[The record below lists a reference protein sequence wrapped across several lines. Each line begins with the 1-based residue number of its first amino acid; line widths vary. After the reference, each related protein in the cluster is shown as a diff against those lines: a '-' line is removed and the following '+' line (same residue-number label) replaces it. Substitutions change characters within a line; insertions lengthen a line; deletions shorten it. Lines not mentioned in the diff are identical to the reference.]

1 MNEKEIKKLLNKF
14 NAGKCSPAELEQL
27 KTLMQE
33 SGQDNDVSI
42 QAHRLKG
49 QIWEKIENDLNAYQK
64 PHGSKINW
72 LNVAAVLLITTFA
85 GIFFSQLI
93 RKPTNEAV
101 QIAYQTVTAPRGQM
115 QEIVL
120 ADSTVVHLNAASTIK
135 FPIAFSGNKRELF
148 LLEGEAYFEVRH
160 DAKRPFLVH
169 TGKVTTQVLGTT
181 FNIKFYKNLPDLQV
195 FVNSGKVEVH
205 DQTHT
210 LGMYTPQQLLT
221 YNKFKKSFVRSS
233 VSDDHLLSWMHNDL
247 ILDNVPFREIAVY
260 LENRYNV
267 NFKYTG
273 KKGIQQRYSVRFSNK
288 LTIRQVVD
296 ILQLVDGRKYRLKGN
311 NLTIK

>member
-1 MNEKEIKKLLNKF
+1 VKEKEIKKLLNKF
-14 NAGKCSPAELEQL
+14 NTGKCSPGELEML

-33 SGQDNDVSI
+33 LDQDNGIPI
-42 QAHRLKG
+42 QTHRLKE
-49 QIWEKIENDLNAYQK
+49 QIWEKIENNLSDYQK
-64 PHGSKINW
+64 PRRLNTAW
-72 LNVAAVLLITTFA
+72 LKVAAVVIITTIA
-85 GIFFSQLI
+85 GIFFSRLL
-93 RKPTNEAV
+93 KKTDSEAA
-101 QIAYQTVTAPRGQM
+101 QIVYQTITAPRGEM

-120 ADSTVVHLNAASTIK
+120 PDSTVVHLNAASTIK
-135 FPIAFSGNKRELF
+135 FPVAFNGKKRELF

-181 FNIKFYKNLPDLQV
+181 FNIKFYKALPDLQV
-195 FVNSGKVEVH
+195 FVNSGKVEIH
-205 DQTHT
+205 DQAHT

-221 YNKFKKSFVRSS
+221 YNKLKKSFVRGD
-233 VSDDHLLSWMHNDL
+233 VSDDHLLSWMHDDL
-247 ILDNVPFREIAVY
+247 ILDNVSFREIAVY

-273 KKGIQQRYSVRFSNK
+273 KKDTRQRYSVRFSNK

-296 ILQLVDGRKYRLKGN
+296 ILQLIDGRKYQLKGN
-311 NLTIK
+311 DLTIK

>member
-1 MNEKEIKKLLNKF
+1 MKQKGIKKLLNKF
-14 NAGKCSPAELEQL
+14 NAGKCSPEELEML

-33 SGQDNDVSI
+33 LEQDNGIPI
-42 QAHRLKG
+42 QTQRLKE
-49 QIWEKIENDLNAYQK
+49 QIWERIEIDLNGYKK
-64 PHGSKINW
+64 PRRLNTTW
-72 LNVAAVLLITTFA
+72 LKVAAVLLITTAA
-85 GIFFSQLI
+85 GIFFSRLLKKSNSDALQ
-93 RKPTNEAV
+93 V
-101 QIAYQTVTAPRGQM
+101 AYQTITAPRGEM

-120 ADSTVVHLNAASTIK
+120 PDSTVVHLNAASTIK
-135 FPIAFSGNKRELF
+135 FPVAFDGKKRELF

-160 DAKRPFLVH
+160 NAKRPFLVH
-169 TGKVTTQVLGTT
+169 TGNVTTQVLGTS
-181 FNIKFYKNLPDLQV
+181 FNIKFYKDLPDLQV

-221 YNKFKKSFVRSS
+221 YNKLKESFVRGNT
-233 VSDDHLLSWMHNDL
+233 SDDHLLSWMHSDL
-247 ILDNVPFREIAVY
+247 ILDNVSFAEIAVY

-273 KKGIQQRYSVRFSNK
+273 KKGVQQRYSVRFSNK

-296 ILQLVDGRKYRLKGN
+296 ILQLIDGRKYQLKGN

>member
-1 MNEKEIKKLLNKF
+1 MKEKEIKKLLNKF
-14 NAGKCSPAELEQL
+14 NTGKCSPGELEML

-33 SGQDNDVSI
+33 LEQDNDIPI
-42 QAHRLKG
+42 QTHRLKE
-49 QIWEKIENDLNAYQK
+49 QIWEKIENDLNGDQK
-64 PHGSKINW
+64 LRRLNTAW
-72 LNVAAVLLITTFA
+72 LKVAAVLLVTTVA
-85 GIFFSQLI
+85 GIFFSRLLK
-93 RKPTNEAV
+93 KPDNEAV
-101 QIAYQTVTAPRGQM
+101 QIAYQTITAPRGEM

-120 ADSTVVHLNAASTIK
+120 PDSTVVHLNAASTIK
-135 FPIAFSGNKRELF
+135 FPVAFNGKKRELF

-169 TGKVTTQVLGTT
+169 TGRVTTQVLGTT
-181 FNIKFYKNLPDLQV
+181 FNIKFYKDLPDLQV
-195 FVNSGKVEVH
+195 FVNSGKVEIH
-205 DQTHT
+205 DQAHT

-221 YNKFKKSFVRSS
+221 YNKLKESFVRGNI
-233 VSDDHLLSWMHNDL
+233 SDDHLLSWMHDDL
-247 ILDNVPFREIAVY
+247 ILDNVSFREIAVY

-273 KKGIQQRYSVRFSNK
+273 KKDTRQRYSVRFSNK

-296 ILQLVDGRKYRLKGN
+296 ILQLIDGRKYQLKGN

>member
-1 MNEKEIKKLLNKF
+1 VKEKEIKKLLNKF
-14 NAGKCSPAELEQL
+14 NAGKCSAEELEML

-33 SGQDNDVSI
+33 IEQDNDIPI
-42 QAHRLKG
+42 QTHQLKK
-49 QIWEKIENDLNAYQK
+49 QIWDKIEDDLNGYQK
-64 PHGSKINW
+64 LRRLNTAW
-72 LNVAAVLLITTFA
+72 LKVAAAILITTVA
-85 GIFFSQLI
+85 GIFFSRLLK
-93 RKPTNEAV
+93 KPNSETLQV
-101 QIAYQTVTAPRGQM
+101 AYQTITAPRGEM

-120 ADSTVVHLNAASTIK
+120 SDSTVVHLNAASSIK
-135 FPIAFSGNKRELF
+135 FPVAFNGKKRELS

-169 TGKVTTQVLGTT
+169 TGKVTTQVLGTA
-181 FNIKFYKNLPDLQV
+181 FNIKFYKDLPDLQV

-205 DQTHT
+205 DQAHT

-221 YNKFKKSFVRSS
+221 YNKLKQSFVRGN
-233 VSDDHLLSWMHNDL
+233 VSDDHLLSWMHGDL
-247 ILDNVPFREIAVY
+247 ILDNVSFREIAVY

-267 NFKYTG
+267 NFKDTG
-273 KKGIQQRYSVRFSNK
+273 KKDTRQRYSVRFSNK

-296 ILQLVDGRKYRLKGN
+296 ILQLIDGRKYQLKGN

>member
-1 MNEKEIKKLLNKF
+1 MKEKEIKKLLDKF
-14 NAGKCSPAELEQL
+14 NAGKCSAGELEML

-33 SGQDNDVSI
+33 SAQDNSTSI

-49 QIWEKIENDLNAYQK
+49 QIWEKIENDLNDYQK
-64 PHGSKINW
+64 PRRAKINW
-72 LNVAAVLLITTFA
+72 LNVAAVLLITAFA
-85 GIFFSQLI
+85 GVFFSRLM
-93 RKPTNEAV
+93 RKPNNEVV
-101 QIAYQTVTAPRGQM
+101 QVAYQTVTAPRGQM

-135 FPIAFSGNKRELF
+135 FPVVFNGKKRELF

-221 YNKFKKSFVRSS
+221 YNKLKQSFVRGN

-247 ILDNVPFREIAVY
+247 ILDNVSFKEIAVY

-267 NFKYTG
+267 NFKYKS

-288 LTIRQVVD
+288 LTIRQVAD
-296 ILQLVDGRKYRLKGN
+296 ILQLVDGRKYQLKGN